1 MRLST
6 APFAACCIM
15 LCLSPTVAAAQP
27 ANLPST
33 PESVALV
40 DSLGDYQANRRAL
53 VSFYGVAFDP
63 GSFDRLERLSHQEL
77 DRLGTVPFDFLD
89 QGGKVDYLL
98 FRTMLEAELDEADAS
113 HQHLDEMGP
122 LLPFADAVARLER
135 DRTAMRALDYA
146 KAAETL
152 SAIKPEIAALRA
164 RIEKGR
170 NDANTDDDRL
180 AISPVLA
187 NRTAGM
193 VRQVSR
199 VLSHWF
205 DHYNGFEP
213 EFAWWMDEP
222 MREARGAIDE
232 YAGYLTE
239 TVAGI
244 HGADD
249 DPMIGD
255 PIGREKLLA
264 DLRAEWIPYSP
275 EELLA
280 IADEQFA
287 WCEQEMLHASREM
300 GLGDDWHAAL
310 ERVKQDFV
318 PPGEQDDLISAIAQE
333 AIDFVKAGDLVTLPP
348 LCEELWR
355 VEMIPADNQRYWPF
369 AFYGG
374 NHVGVAYPTESM
386 SNDDKLMSMRGN
398 NRHFTRLVT
407 PHELIP
413 GHHLQ
418 GFVAQRDRAYRGA
431 FGTPFLIE
439 GWALYW
445 EMEFWDKGW
454 AKTPEDRI
462 GMLFW
467 RMHRC
472 ARIIV
477 SLKFHLGE
485 MTPQEMID
493 FLVDRVGHEKFGA
506 ASEVRRYI
514 GGQYSPLYQCAYM
527 IGGLQLRALR
537 HDLVDSGAM
546 SEKQFHDA
554 VLAENAIPI
563 ELIRAALTGQPL
575 RPETRPSWRFG
586 EP

>member
-1 MRLST
+1 MSSCLRNLAIASI
-6 APFAACCIM
+6 AA
-15 LCLSPTVAAAQP
+15 LVPAVRAQP
-27 ANLPST
+27 TNLPST
-33 PESVALV
+33 PASVAIV
-40 DSLGDYQANRRAL
+40 DSISDYLASRRAL
-53 VSFYGVAFDP
+53 ASFYGVAFDP
-63 GSFDRLERLSHQEL
+63 ASFDRLERLTHEQL
-77 DRLGTVPFDFLD
+77 DRLGAVPFDSLD
-89 QGGKVDYLL
+89 QGGKVDDLL
-98 FRTMLEAELDEADAS
+98 FRTMLEAELDEAAAS
-113 HQHLDEMGP
+113 RQHLDEMGP
-122 LLPFADAVARLER
+122 LMPFADAVAGLER
-135 DRTAMRALDYA
+135 DRAAMRPLSYA

-152 SAIKPEIAALRA
+152 SAIKPEIDALRA

-180 AISPVLA
+180 VVSPVLA

-213 EFAWWMDEP
+213 EFAWWVQSP
-222 MREARGAIDE
+222 MQEARKAIDD
-232 YAGYLTE
+232 YAGYLTAD
-239 TVAGI
+239 VAGI
-244 HGADD
+244 HGNDD

-287 WCEQEMLHASREM
+287 WCEQEMLRASREM

-310 ERVKQDFV
+310 EKVKQDYV
-318 PPGEQDDLISAIAQE
+318 PPGEQDDLIRDIARE
-333 AIDFVKAGDLVTLPP
+333 AIDFVKTNDLVTLPP

-355 VEMIPADNQRYWPF
+355 VEMIPADNQRFWPF
-369 AFYGG
+369 AYYGG
-374 NHVGVAYPTESM
+374 NHVGVAYPNESM
-386 SNDDKLMSMRGN
+386 TNADKIMSMRGN

-418 GFVAQRDRAYRGA
+418 GFVAQRERAYRDA
-431 FGTPFLIE
+431 FSTPFLIE

-485 MTPQEMID
+485 MTPQEMVD
-493 FLVDRVGHEKFGA
+493 FLVDRVGHERFGA

-537 HDLVDSGAM
+537 HELVDSGAM
-546 SEKQFHDA
+546 SEKAFHDG
-554 VLAENAIPI
+554 VLAQGPIPI
-563 ELIRAALTGQPL
+563 ELIRASMAKQQLSPN
-575 RPETRPSWRFG
+575 TRTSWRFG
-586 EP
+586 QP